1 MAELEFPRNKNQEVF
16 IKTLVKT
23 QSKFQEKSKGKTP
36 RNMITS
42 RTNVE
47 YKYSKSLLYVL

>member
-1 MAELEFPRNKNQEVF
+1 MAGLEFPKNKDQELVT
-16 IKTLVKT
+16 KTLVKT
-23 QSKFQEKSKGKTP
+23 QSKFPEQSKGKTP

-47 YKYSKSLLYVL
+47 YKYSKSLLYIF